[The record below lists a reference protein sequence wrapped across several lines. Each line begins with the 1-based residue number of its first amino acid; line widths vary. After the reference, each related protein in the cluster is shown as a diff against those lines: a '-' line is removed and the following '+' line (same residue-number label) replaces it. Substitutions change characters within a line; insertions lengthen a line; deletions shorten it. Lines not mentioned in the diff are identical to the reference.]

1 MLVSTRVRGRCRA
14 TTAPSGAGRTPR
26 APVVGRRE
34 AGGLLHAQAGDPRR
48 VSMRACRLSTGSRT
62 LLRGACE
69 GAAKGREANASHSPR
84 PKHATGC
91 LVPGVSVGPW
101 YVPQQRQPRG
111 VPGNTR
117 EAVGVARMVLSGL
130 LPACKAAGELGEWE
144 QKKLEAA
151 VARAVH

>member
-1 MLVSTRVRGRCRA
+1 MVGQRGHRATGPGRVRWVKRA
-14 TTAPSGAGRTPR
+14 
-26 APVVGRRE
+26 
-34 AGGLLHAQAGDPRR
+34 D
-48 VSMRACRLSTGSRT
+48 RLPTEQYKSEQGK
-62 LLRGACE
+62 
-69 GAAKGREANASHSPR
+69 GAAKGREANASHSHSPR

-111 VPGNTR
+111 APGNTR

-151 VARAVH
+151 VARAVVSAQEVVI